1 MYMRYFFFFFSFL
14 FITTCKLYTY
24 FSSVVRLRQFFAK
37 SSLFYFTRFV
47 IVIEREVTSGWLR
60 CGSTNDTQLYAL
72 KIIQLSMHN
81 DSQLIFKRHNVRF
94 IIPYIYIYIYICP
107 LLNLNRR
114 SIRYIWTFF
123 FFYSLTQSLTYKFFA
138 YQ

>member
-94 IIPYIYIYIYICP
+94 IIPYIYIYIYLP
-107 LLNLNRR
+107 LVEFES
-114 SIRYIWTFF
+114 SIYSIYLDIF